1 MTTPMMQAARF
12 VFLFSLLAL
21 TACTSS
27 NSDSLPG
34 STADS
39 NGWPAFRS
47 GENPPPAPAAIEPI
61 ITNTDAVAKML
72 PRDQAAALTDPV
84 AFGVTVRDLTD
95 PKLVAFQT
103 RATIAQFQDGSRLQ
117 HVYHWYGNPYYND
130 KVAIVPVHFTNRYGT
145 KLYGEIVLP
154 KRAQVPPSDGPFPAI
169 IALEGLNTNVAMY
182 RWWHQVFADAGYLV
196 FAFDFGGQGHSD
208 NSGAN
213 DPANKVQEAQDA
225 ITYLLNSSPVQ
236 SVVDASRIGVIG
248 HSQGAIAALA
258 LQEVEP
264 RIRAAVAAAPINSTI
279 APFNANLIPVMVQ
292 TGDQDGPIAP
302 IPFVN
307 PVFEKTVYDKLTRDR
322 AFIVA
327 EASSHAQHTNYPLL
341 PTATWGI
348 EIAGRYSLAWMDYY
362 LRSDASALPILKT
375 AHPHL
380 SYLWDSFVEIG
391 GVTTTMRG
399 AGPTPAPAPAQSPLP
414 SLPYPP
420 SLPLP

>member
-1 MTTPMMQAARF
+1 MTTLMTQATRF
-12 VFLFSLLAL
+12 ALLLVLSTLA
-21 TACTSS
+21 ACGSGTSVTS
-27 NSDSLPG
+27 TDGSVTVNSKS
-34 STADS
+34 
-39 NGWPAFRS
+39 WPEFRT
-47 GENPPPAPAAIEPI
+47 GENPPPAPAEVEAV
-61 ITNTDAVAKML
+61 ITNTDAVAKLL
-72 PRDQAAALTDPV
+72 PRDQAIALTDPV

-95 PKLVAFQT
+95 PELVAFQT

-130 KVAIVPVHFTNRYGT
+130 KVAIVPVNFTNRYGT

-154 KRAQVPPSDGPFPAI
+154 KRGQVPPSSGPFPAI
-169 IALEGLNTNVAMY
+169 VVLEGLNTNLAMY

-196 FAFDFGGQGHSD
+196 FAFDFSGQGHSD
-208 NSGAN
+208 NEGTG
-213 DPANKVQEAQDA
+213 DPGDNVQDA
-225 ITYLLNSSPVQ
+225 EDAISYLLEQSPVKA
-236 SVVDASRIGVIG
+236 VVDASRIGVIG

-264 RIRAAVAAAPINSTI
+264 RIRAVVAAAPINSTL

-302 IPFVN
+302 IPFIN
-307 PVFEKTVYDKLTRDR
+307 PVFEKTVYDKLTQDR

-341 PTATWGI
+341 PTASWGF

-362 LRSDASALPILKT
+362 LRGDASALPILKT

-380 SYLWDSFVEIG
+380 SYLWDSLVEIG

-399 AGPTPAPAPAQSPLP
+399 AGPTPAPAQSPLP